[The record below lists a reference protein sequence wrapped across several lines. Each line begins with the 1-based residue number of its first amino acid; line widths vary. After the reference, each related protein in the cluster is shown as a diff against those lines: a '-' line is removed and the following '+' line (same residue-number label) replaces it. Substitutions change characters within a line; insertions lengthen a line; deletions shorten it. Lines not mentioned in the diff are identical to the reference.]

1 MKRNR
6 KYVYSAT
13 GEKLRVIYQTAVP
26 NISVA
31 MGSSREL
38 APSEIQFTDST
49 EYLLGGLLTLKNGR
63 IDKYQF
69 DEGYCKA
76 AKVSNSSQDNFTFYY
91 YNRDHLG
98 NVRQVTGVYVSVF
111 PYK

>member
-1 MKRNR
+1 MNSFVLLPVTITNDYTLMTRQVR
-6 KYVYSAT
+6 KQS
-13 GEKLRVIYQTAVP
+13 
-26 NISVA
+26 A

-38 APSEIQFTDST
+38 APSEIQFADST
-49 EYLLGGLLTLKNGR
+49 DYLLGGALTLKNGR

>member
-1 MKRNR
+1 MNNFVILPVTITNDYTLMTRQVR
-6 KYVYSAT
+6 KQS
-13 GEKLRVIYQTAVP
+13 
-26 NISVA
+26 A

-38 APSEIQFTDST
+38 APSEIQFADST
-49 EYLLGGLLTLKNGR
+49 DYLLGGVLTLENGR

-69 DEGYCKA
+69 DEGYCQAERYANNA
-76 AKVSNSSQDNFTFYY
+76 AQDQFTFYY

>member
-1 MKRNR
+1 MNNFVILPVTITNDYTLMTRQVR
-6 KYVYSAT
+6 KQS
-13 GEKLRVIYQTAVP
+13 
-26 NISVA
+26 A

-38 APSEIQFTDST
+38 APSEIQFADST
-49 EYLLGGLLTLKNGR
+49 DYLLGGLLTLKNGR

-76 AKVSNSSQDNFTFYY
+76 AKVSNSSQDNFTFCYY
-91 YNRDHLG
+91 DRDHLG

>member
-1 MKRNR
+1 MNNFVILPVTITNDYTLMTRQVR
-6 KYVYSAT
+6 KQS
-13 GEKLRVIYQTAVP
+13 
-26 NISVA
+26 A

-38 APSEIQFTDST
+38 APSEIQFADST
-49 EYLLGGLLTLKNGR
+49 DYLLGGVLTLKNGR

-69 DEGYCKA
+69 DEGYCQA
-76 AKVSNSSQDNFTFYY
+76 ARVGNTCQDNFTFYY